1 MFLVTRVMYG
11 INSFQLNWNVVLNY
25 FAVFRFV
32 EIISLL
38 LVTGTRQMTSI

>member
-1 MFLVTRVMYG
+1 MTRVMYG

-32 EIISLL
+32 EIISLRGMFESS
-38 LVTGTRQMTSI
+38 TFRR